1 MDFGKPCVFPL
12 GARVVLVGPSSG
24 VGGVLS
30 FTEAERFLSADCF
43 APVAADDFFFAA
55 VCNV

>member
-12 GARVVLVGPSSG
+12 GARVVLAGASSG
-24 VGGVLS
+24 VGGVLA

-43 APVAADDFFFAA
+43 TPVAEDAFLFAA
-55 VCNV
+55 ICNA